1 MPRAR
6 RDGEGRVQHACFV
19 FAAALDPRNSDIA
32 SGMDLGKSTI
42 NRIRT
47 PSFEHYSGVTKMG
60 VRATPLSEALTL
72 EGGKLRDCD
81 LLQTRTLRYPAIAI
95 APNPSPLHAAA
106 AARVSC

>member
-1 MPRAR
+1 
-6 RDGEGRVQHACFV
+6 
-19 FAAALDPRNSDIA
+19 
-32 SGMDLGKSTI
+32 
-42 NRIRT
+42 
-47 PSFEHYSGVTKMG
+47 MG